1 MSFDVN
7 VVGFA
12 NMVQAVEPFMKKGM
26 HRCQHNH
33 IMLVQFITYGLFQA
47 ISHTFHFFFILER
60 LTPL

>member
-26 HRCQHNH
+26 HRGQHNH
-33 IMLVQFITYGLFQA
+33 IMLVQYITYGLFQA
-47 ISHTFHFFFILER
+47 ISHTFHFIFY
-60 LTPL
+60 T